1 MRLPLTVLALLM
13 ISSPCAAERYV
24 SASVGYNV
32 LSDSNLKDLDRADVN
47 LRNGWELTFE
57 PGIAATLA
65 MGSHISHKVRME
77 SEFSVRYNNWGEIG
91 REFGG
96 FGFALISTG
105 WMGNILYDFDN
116 GPYVGVGA
124 GLSMVTLR
132 ATGLRNETAVV
143 PAAQGIVGF
152 AMPVAEDVHFTVEY
166 RLFATRDADFLG
178 VSIDN
183 IAHMFGLGFR
193 FSF

>member
-1 MRLPLTVLALLM
+1 MHLPLTVLVLLM
-13 ISSPCAAERYV
+13 VSSPCAAERYI
-24 SASVGYNV
+24 SASVGYSV
-32 LSDSNLKDLDRADVN
+32 LSDSNLKDLDRADMN

-65 MGSHISHKVRME
+65 LGSHFSPKVRAE
-77 SEFSVRYNNWGEIG
+77 GELSVRYNNWGEIG

-96 FGFALISTG
+96 LGFALISTG
-105 WMGNILYDFDN
+105 LMGNVLYDFND

-124 GLSMVTLR
+124 GLSVVTLR
-132 ATGLRNETAVV
+132 ATGLHNETTVV
-143 PAAQGIVGF
+143 PAAQGIIGF
-152 AMPVAEDVHFTVEY
+152 AMPVTEDVHFTAEY
-166 RLFATRDADFLG
+166 RLFATGDAEFPG
-178 VSIDN
+178 VAVDN